1 MFSDL
6 YNTDKCVL
14 YQVPVTVPGFG
25 FYYFGS
31 IALLDAEVAKEHRA

>member
-6 YNTDKCVL
+6 YNADKCVL
-14 YQVPVTVPGFG
+14 YQVPGFG

-31 IALLDAEVAKEHRA
+31 IVLLDAEVAKEHRV